1 MPVGTE
7 RFLDARTLA
16 DSHRHLATLL
26 RPGMTVLDVGCG
38 TGAITEGIA
47 RAVAP
52 QGHALGV
59 DVSEELIARAR
70 LRERRQSNLS
80 FEVADVALL
89 GGAERSFDVVTS
101 ARMLQ
106 WLVDPRAALLAMV
119 GLLRRGGLLVALDY
133 NHHRTTW
140 TPSLPASVQA
150 FYRAFL
156 EWRAQAGMDNEIADH
171 LPAMFNDLG
180 LTDVRC
186 VQQPETTS
194 RGDPDFELRIR
205 LWGEVIAT
213 RGHQLV
219 ADGFLTETERARA
232 SHEFRQWAGSE
243 AQTQSLWLA
252 TTQGTGDSGRAR
264 TLRRG
269 A

>member
-1 MPVGTE
+1 MPAGAE

-38 TGAITEGIA
+38 TGAMTEGIA
-47 RAVAP
+47 QVVGP
-52 QGHALGV
+52 QGHVWGI

-70 LRERRQSNLS
+70 SRERRQSNLS

-89 GGAERSFDVVTS
+89 GRAERSFDVVTS

-106 WLVDPRAALLAMV
+106 WLADPRAALLAMV
-119 GLLRRGGLLVALDY
+119 GVLRRGGLLVALDY
-133 NHHRTTW
+133 NHHKASW
-140 TPSLPASVQA
+140 APPLPASVQA

-156 EWRAQAGMDNEIADH
+156 EWRARAGMDNEIAER
-171 LPAMFNDLG
+171 LPAMFDDLG

-194 RGDPDFELRIR
+194 RGDRDFEHRIG

-219 ADGFLTETERARA
+219 ADGFLTETERTRA
-232 SHEFRQWAGSE
+232 AHEFRQWAGSE

-252 TTQGTGDSGRAR
+252 TTQGTAG
-264 TLRRG
+264 
-269 A
+269 